1 MYNCSLFNDL
11 HFNETFLALNR
22 FHLSYSYAEGSES
35 ASAFSERRFVR
46 SATWYLQHVQSACGK
61 ALSERNATIRVL
73 SDEMIAGLPASC
85 TTLVCSLRLLSFFC

>member
-1 MYNCSLFNDL
+1 MKRL
-11 HFNETFLALNR
+11 LAPNR

-85 TTLVCSLRLLSFFC
+85 TTLVGSLRLLSFFC